1 MAPHAWIEWFR
12 PLVWSCH
19 LAALTLEAHATT
31 QLAGHQGIRACS
43 QMDTAW
49 KPREPLNERF
59 VPYKKQRHS
68 STLMAGSVQFV
79 SELAVGEWESI
90 KTRSFEMG
98 LHTWWV
104 GGTFIQIRLNLVID
118 FSAEKAVLRFQNPSG
133 YPPQTYPHVDQK
145 CNKKNR
151 CSCAYMCT
159 ITATTWEL
167 EKCLNWITKMV
178 KDSQGAQPVHLPP
191 STHKGVIKS

>member
-1 MAPHAWIEWFR
+1 MHWTSDLMLHIG
-12 PLVWSCH
+12 S
-19 LAALTLEAHATT
+19 TT
-31 QLAGHQGIRACS
+31 AGHQGTWACS
-43 QMDTAW
+43 RMATAW
-49 KPREPLNERF
+49 KSREPLNERF

-104 GGTFIQIRLNLVID
+104 GGTFIQIRLNLVIA

-145 CNKKNR
+145 CNKKKSFFMCIYVHHNCDDVGAR
-151 CSCAYMCT
+151 KMSQWNHQDGQRFQGGSTCA
-159 ITATTWEL
+159 
-167 EKCLNWITKMV
+167 
-178 KDSQGAQPVHLPP
+178 LP
-191 STHKGVIKS
+191 TLHT